1 MAAVKTEVRLRIPQA
16 LAQAK
21 AAIFQATQEVFE
33 LDIKPDAVENSPVT
47 PQGLVQNLAKQAQG
61 KLHRPAGGTGF
72 NRRSIDVK
80 VAETEKGAKAQ
91 LFTQSGYGGYLEVG
105 TSKMSA
111 QPYLFPAFARHISKL
126 PQAVRSKI
134 GSLRKAK

>member
-72 NRRSIDVK
+72 NRR
-80 VAETEKGAKAQ
+80 
-91 LFTQSGYGGYLEVG
+91 
-105 TSKMSA
+105 
-111 QPYLFPAFARHISKL
+111 
-126 PQAVRSKI
+126 
-134 GSLRKAK
+134 